1 MTEPRI
7 RRWLTPAGF
16 AAAVPR
22 LSAYPLPTV
31 SHALARL
38 RTTAVAAL
46 HAPDTGGDAVY
57 LVAPSHALLVD
68 ITGTAIVEITTEAGD
83 DTGRHVH
90 LPPPL
95 AGSANACIPVPVVD
109 VDTLLAALAEPGCA
123 HLWPI
128 GDTPY
133 PDGWAH
139 RAVTA
144 LVQAAGSAAQAMA
157 ADGEQDLTVI
167 LPALGGVLDDLSA
180 IADGLTPYCGDYADQ
195 AEARLATITALLHDS
210 ATMARRVHTDVAERL
225 HLDPRSPDLRLT
237 DVILRPERAGDD
249 WVWHGIG
256 HLTDQRGGVGGCHA
270 TLITSHPH
278 PSMAAAIDAVRDVAR
293 RWGASR
299 PDPAAAVL
307 LRLSARAEPP
317 SPRWQDQLAQQAARL
332 RMRLP
337 APSTPDNAAAPG
349 DDEAGTEAGTAD
361 RQPGD

>member
-38 RTTAVAAL
+38 ATTAVAAL

-68 ITGTAIVEITTEAGD
+68 ITGTATVDVTNEAGD

-90 LPPPL
+90 LAPPL

-123 HLWPI
+123 HLWPT

-157 ADGEQDLTVI
+157 ADCEQDLAVI
-167 LPALGGVLDDLSA
+167 LPALGAVLDDLSA

-210 ATMARRVHTDVAERL
+210 ATMARRACC
-225 HLDPRSPDLRLT
+225 RS
-237 DVILRPERAGDD
+237 AKM
-249 WVWHGIG
+249 
-256 HLTDQRGGVGGCHA
+256 
-270 TLITSHPH
+270 TS
-278 PSMAAAIDAVRDVAR
+278 VAR
-293 RWGASR
+293 R
-299 PDPAAAVL
+299 
-307 LRLSARAEPP
+307 E
-317 SPRWQDQLAQQAARL
+317 
-332 RMRLP
+332 
-337 APSTPDNAAAPG
+337 
-349 DDEAGTEAGTAD
+349 
-361 RQPGD
+361 